1 MKNKITK
8 MLLVLAA
15 ILLVASST
23 TTIALASVLN
33 QYNRNDKGAIEIAP
47 ENWHDRTIIFPE
59 TESEQKVSPEGT
71 ETLSETGNFFKD
83 YLSSEN
89 LDAPGNTSAGFMVID
104 ENNVVWG
111 TETEVEIF
119 KVAYEN
125 GEGIVTA
132 ESFNGEKIV
141 APGTENSYL
150 FKLKNSGDT
159 EITYTL
165 NVDAFITPGDNMI
178 PIEARISRYD
188 ETWIIGGPEEWV
200 DVPTL
205 DTAEDSGS
213 LSAGRYTYYTLDWR
227 WPFES
232 GNDEYDTFLGNLA
245 VEEDITITIV
255 ITTTATAEESAPG
268 TDPDDPDSPDE
279 PGGGEGLVPPDTGD
293 NSILSIWISLAVGAA
308 VFLIIIL
315 VYKIREE
322 KRSKTE
328 ASKN

>member
-1 MKNKITK
+1 MKKKITK

-15 ILLVASST
+15 ILLVASSS

-33 QYNRNDKGAIEIAP
+33 QYNMNDKGAIEIAP
-47 ENWHDRTIIFPE
+47 VSWYDQTVSFPE
-59 TESEQKVSPEGT
+59 TEEEKTVSSG
-71 ETLSETGNFFKD
+71 ETFFKD
-83 YLSSEN
+83 YFSAETLNSSN
-89 LDAPGNTSAGFMVID
+89 YTSAGFTVTD
-104 ENNVVWG
+104 ENEVVWE

-125 GEGIVTA
+125 GEGYVTA
-132 ESFNGEKIV
+132 KSFNGEKIV

-188 ETWIIGGPEEWV
+188 EEWIVGGPDEWV

-205 DTAEDSGS
+205 DTAADEAS
-213 LSAGRYTYYTLDWR
+213 LSPDRYTYYTLDWR

-255 ITTTATAEESAPG
+255 ISTTATAEESAPG

>member
-1 MKNKITK
+1 MKKRITK
-8 MLLVLAA
+8 WLLIFAVF
-15 ILLVASST
+15 LLVASST

-33 QYNRNDKGAIEIAP
+33 QYNMNDKGAIEIAP
-47 ENWHDRTIIFPE
+47 ESWYDQTVSFPE
-59 TESEQKVSPEGT
+59 NEEPLSAG
-71 ETLSETGNFFKD
+71 ETFFKD
-83 YLSSEN
+83 YFSAETLNSSN
-89 LDAPGNTSAGFMVID
+89 YTSAGFTVTD
-104 ENNVVWG
+104 QNEVVWE

-125 GEGIVTA
+125 GEGFVTA
-132 ESFNGEKIV
+132 KSFNGEKIV
-141 APGTENSYL
+141 APGTENSYM

-188 ETWIIGGPEEWV
+188 EEWIVGGPDEWV
-200 DVPTL
+200 GVPVL
-205 DTAEDSGS
+205 DTASDEAS
-213 LSAGRYTYYTLDWR
+213 LSPGRYTYYTLDWR

-245 VEEDITITIV
+245 AEEDITITIV
-255 ITTTATAEESAPG
+255 ISTTAVAEEG
-268 TDPDDPDSPDE
+268 TE
-279 PGGGEGLVPPDTGD
+279 PGGDEGLVPPDTGD

-308 VFLIIIL
+308 LFLIIIL
-315 VYKIREE
+315 VYRMKEE